1 MSATL
6 PVMSRAPE
14 PPNFLIE
21 WESRW
26 KSFATALSPAMQRS
40 PRHLQGECRAGL
52 FPMSGM
58 VVAWV
63 MEFALLLVIITL
75 PSTLQFMQTF
85 TPPVHPKYQVIY
97 FSGDYLPQTTD
108 TGGAQAGHSGKSG

>member
-1 MSATL
+1 MSATM
-6 PVMSRAPE
+6 PVLAPAPE

-21 WESRW
+21 WEPRW
-26 KSFATALSPAMQRS
+26 KAFSGALGPAMQRS

-52 FPMSGM
+52 WPASGM

-75 PSTLQFMQTF
+75 PGTLQYMQTF
-85 TPPVHPKYQVIY
+85 TPPVHPKYEVI
-97 FSGDYLPQTTD
+97 
-108 TGGAQAGHSGKSG
+108 